1 MVRYGVFVP
10 LPPLLTA
17 VLIIIII
24 LTLYITLTILVNRP
38 KMCSEK
44 QSYGMQQRILIP
56 LDGSKVGEAAIPFVE
71 KLISIMSPEVKVDV
85 NLLGVLTGLKRWVV
99 VGETM
104 VLVTYTEEEL
114 GFIRKEV
121 ADNLEKTAAT
131 LRQQGITVNI
141 LVNTGDAAEEILKT
155 ANEIGADMIAMSTHG
170 RSGLSRFAHGSVTDK
185 VLRRAVI
192 PVLVVRASVGTVNQK
207 EKAAS

>member
-1 MVRYGVFVP
+1 
-10 LPPLLTA
+10 
-17 VLIIIII
+17 
-24 LTLYITLTILVNRP
+24 
-38 KMCSEK
+38 
-44 QSYGMQQRILIP
+44 
-56 LDGSKVGEAAIPFVE
+56 
-71 KLISIMSPEVKVDV
+71 MSPEVKVEV
-85 NLLGVLTGLKRWVV
+85 NLLGVLTGLKRWVG

-114 GFIRKEV
+114 GFIRKGV

-170 RSGLSRFAHGSVTDK
+170 RSGLSRLSIT
-185 VLRRAVI
+185 VLPTKYCVEPGYRYS
-192 PVLVVRASVGTVNQK
+192 L
-207 EKAAS
+207 